1 MNKKVKIIAAS
12 LLVTSALAA
21 CNPGPDDQAIDRN
34 NAYNYERTSN
44 YNGKDYVTRN
54 GRYMDYVSYKDG
66 AGYNYYG
73 DRNYHGQVGN
83 PYPTRNITMNNGYV
97 NRDGK
102 TAEEITN
109 RVERMNNVERVS
121 TVVYGDEV
129 VIAVKTNKHTNEK
142 ALAEEVRKAAAP
154 YAKNRSI
161 YVTVKDDMFERVDE
175 VNNQLRTGTVTNDFN
190 DDITDMFRNIR
201 DDFND
206 MFR

>member
-1 MNKKVKIIAAS
+1 M
-12 LLVTSALAA
+12 LVTSALVA
-21 CNPGPDDQAIDRN
+21 CNPEADNNAMDGD

-44 YNGKDYVTRN
+44 YNGRDDVTRN
-54 GRYMDYVSYKDG
+54 GNSMDYVSYRNG

-73 DRNYHGQVGN
+73 DRNYHGQN
-83 PYPTRNITMNNGYV
+83 ATPYPTRNITMNNGYV
-97 NRDGK
+97 NGDGK

-109 RVERMNNVERVS
+109 RVKQMNNVEDVS
-121 TVVYGDEV
+121 TVVYEDEV
-129 VIAVKTNKHTNEK
+129 VIAVKTNKETNEK
-142 ALAEEVRKAAAP
+142 ELADDVRKAAAP

-175 VNNQLRTGTVTNDFN
+175 INNRLRTGTTTNDFN
-190 DDITDMFRNIR
+190 DDITDMFNTVR